1 MDGQQRLTTI
11 SILIHCIISK
21 CKELGISSINHTPIS
36 DVQRKYIF
44 DTREDEL
51 IRSYIF
57 GYEKDN
63 PSYEHLKT
71 EIFDEISEGHHPEEN
86 TIYTKNLDEAK
97 RFFMEKIQNFTAE
110 EINHIYSK
118 ITQQLVF
125 NAYEI
130 SKEIDVFVA
139 FETMNNRG
147 KPLSTLELLKNRLI
161 YLAMQIGKDTE
172 DGNLLRMRIND
183 AWKTAYHFLGKNE
196 KRPLDDDRFLEAH
209 LFVYYFKNI
218 ETDILTEDLHTFKRY
233 LRTRE
238 ITDNTSN
245 FLLNRLF
252 TRKRITNGNFDIELP
267 PVNQKLLN
275 DYSSDLKV
283 AVELYSK
290 LSSPKSSPSRYKN
303 EEAVWLER
311 IGRLR
316 GYEPNPL
323 LLAIYSKE
331 KSPKKRITFL
341 EAYEKLLF
349 IQTMRLGRTP
359 DRNSGLY
366 LSSESLKFI
375 SGKSNIETLN
385 TWLSNNIDAATKDEN
400 IIDIISDWAKNGN
413 GYYGWEAIRYF
424 LFEYE
429 TSLMQTSKST
439 REKID
444 WDVFSKED
452 YDNEYV
458 SIEHIYPQK
467 ARDKYWTS
475 RYQQFTPA
483 QRKLLKNSLG
493 NLLALSTPKNSSLG
507 NKSFPDKVGN
517 AKNSVGYCFGSY
529 SENEV
534 AQQDNWTHIEILNR
548 GLKMLDFFRKE
559 MVHNHRNPRAKN

>member
-1 MDGQQRLTTI
+1 
-11 SILIHCIISK
+11 
-21 CKELGISSINHTPIS
+21 
-36 DVQRKYIF
+36 
-44 DTREDEL
+44 
-51 IRSYIF
+51 
-57 GYEKDN
+57 
-63 PSYEHLKT
+63 
-71 EIFDEISEGHHPEEN
+71 
-86 TIYTKNLDEAK
+86 
-97 RFFMEKIQNFTAE
+97 
-110 EINHIYSK
+110 
-118 ITQQLVF
+118 
-125 NAYEI
+125 
-130 SKEIDVFVA
+130 
-139 FETMNNRG
+139 MNNRG

-311 IGRLR
+311 IGRIR

-331 KSPKKRITFL
+331 KSPKKRIAFL

-349 IQTMRLGRTP
+349 IQTMRLGRTH

-366 LSSESLKFI
+366 LSPESLKFI
-375 SGKSNIETLN
+375 SGKTNIEILH

-467 ARDKYWTS
+467 ARDKYWTN

-548 GLKMLDFFRKE
+548 GLKMLDFLEKRWSITIGTQEQKIKCLGLTFINNQ
-559 MVHNHRNPRAKN
+559 VIT